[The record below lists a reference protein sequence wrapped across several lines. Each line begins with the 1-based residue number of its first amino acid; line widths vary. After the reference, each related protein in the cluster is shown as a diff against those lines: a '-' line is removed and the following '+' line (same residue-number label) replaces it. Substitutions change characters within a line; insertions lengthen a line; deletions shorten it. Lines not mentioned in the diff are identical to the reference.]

1 MKPQVL
7 GTRIHFSAK
16 LRFDAAAV
24 ADPVWYAG
32 MYAEVS
38 LDLFAPPDATTV
50 GITYG
55 TPGSTRF
62 DVMQLVSPQM
72 GCVYD
77 YKTGQA
83 GLTSAQLLKIAGA
96 WNARFPNV
104 PVIILEMR
112 QYQPL
117 WVE

>member
-1 MKPQVL
+1 
-7 GTRIHFSAK
+7 
-16 LRFDAAAV
+16 
-24 ADPVWYAG
+24 
-32 MYAEVS
+32 
-38 LDLFAPPDATTV
+38 
-50 GITYG
+50 
-55 TPGSTRF
+55 
-62 DVMQLVSPQM
+62 MQLVSPQM

-83 GLTSAQLLKIAGA
+83 GLTSAQLLKIARA
-96 WNARFPNV
+96 WNTRFPNV